1 VSPYIVHM
9 TRCFEYV
16 LAMCVPIVFFRLL
29 YPACRVVLL
38 AYTYRICAS
47 DVCIAYRIPTAQV
60 HIPAGWFLL
69 FPRAMEIINNISIS
83 PSL

>member
-1 VSPYIVHM
+1 M
-9 TRCFEYV
+9 TGRLEYV
-16 LAMCVPIVFFRLL
+16 LAMCLPIVYFRLL
-29 YPACRVVLL
+29 YHACRVVLF
-38 AYTYRICAS
+38 AYAYRICAP

-60 HIPAGWFLL
+60 YIPAGWFLL